1 MPYTETSA
9 SDLYLRVRR
18 KEGRL
23 YSDGMVANLPSVQA
37 SDPLSKEWR
46 ARTGSLNRLKQY
58 LRGLHRPLKI
68 LEVGCGNGWL
78 SRRLSEMGGVRV
90 CGLDRN
96 HVELSQ
102 GARLFGRNNL
112 TFLNADIFRAPFHAG
127 AFDVIVL
134 ASSIQYFPDLNALI
148 QGLRNLLDGVGQIHI
163 LDTPLY
169 DRAEV
174 EAARE
179 RTLRYY
185 SDLGFP
191 EMARHYHH
199 HTYEELEKYSP
210 RWLYRPQSFEARIDR
225 VLGRPSSPFAWL
237 CICRT

>member
-23 YSDGMVANLPSVQA
+23 YSDDMVANLPSVPA
-37 SDPLSKEWR
+37 SDPLNKEWR
-46 ARTGSLNRLKQY
+46 ARSASLNRLKEY
-58 LRGLHRPLKI
+58 LRGLHRPLKV

-78 SRRLSEMGGVRV
+78 SRHLSELGGVRV

-96 HVELSQ
+96 HLELSQ

-112 TFLNADIFRAPFHAG
+112 TFLHADICWAPFHTG
-127 AFDVIVL
+127 AFDMIVL
-134 ASSIQYFPDLNALI
+134 ASSLQYFPDLNALI
-148 QGLRNLLDGVGQIHI
+148 LGLRDLLDGNGQIHI

-169 DRAEV
+169 DPAEV
-174 EAARE
+174 QDARE

-185 SDLGFP
+185 SHLGFP

-210 RWLYRPQSFEARIDR
+210 RWLYRPHSFDARMDR
-225 VLGRPSSPFAWL
+225 VLGRPSSPFPWFCL
-237 CICRT
+237 FKT